1 MLDALPEPQHVP
13 SQGASDL
20 DGTVGEAMQFFESHG
35 LAVEESGHDAAA
47 LGSKID
53 RQVTRLGHA
62 AHDSDSVA
70 GSWWR

>member
-1 MLDALPEPQHVP
+1 
-13 SQGASDL
+13 
-20 DGTVGEAMQFFESHG
+20 MQFFESHG
-35 LAVEESGHDAAA
+35 LAVEESGDDAAT